1 MKFRSLAVAALAL
14 FAFTASSQAQDA
26 SFPPANGGTSVTN
39 PASHYSFT
47 DTGARGVNPKTGI
60 QFSNVWGDAT
70 KGAHGA
76 FFRFD
81 PGFVS
86 KLHSHTYD
94 YTRSSSKGSWKTISR
109 AEAEE
114 ARTGLILVSA
124 CKAGPH
130 DGRASP
136 SSRAQIYIVQQNKFD
151 AQISAHHRN
160 RRSRAL
166 RRTSLGVSSV
176 RRSPRGA
183 LQVPLQRTAP
193 RAEQTAVIAA
203 RPGPS
208 CCRSPAGHPRKQT
221 LHPRRHAAV
230 GEHDWTSP

>member
-14 FAFTASSQAQDA
+14 FAFTAPSQAQDA

-94 YTRSSSKGSWKTISR
+94 YYAVVIKGQLENYQPGQKPEKLGPGSYWYQRGKQAHTTACVSK
-109 AEAEE
+109 EP
-114 ARTGLILVSA
+114 
-124 CKAGPH
+124 C
-130 DGRASP
+130 
-136 SSRAQIYIVQQNKFD
+136 QIYIVQQNKFD
-151 AQISAHHRN
+151 AQ
-160 RRSRAL
+160 
-166 RRTSLGVSSV
+166 
-176 RRSPRGA
+176 
-183 LQVPLQRTAP
+183 VPPTT
-193 RAEQTAVIAA
+193 E
-203 RPGPS
+203 
-208 CCRSPAGHPRKQT
+208 
-221 LHPRRHAAV
+221 
-230 GEHDWTSP
+230 